1 MRSSAALILG
11 SGLLILLVA
20 VSAAGAPRARP
31 PQRRGI
37 PDMVA
42 RVLPAV
48 VSITTRQIERNQF
61 GEMIPTRG
69 LGSGVIVDRRGY
81 ILTNNHVVEGADQ
94 IKVGLVDERT
104 FSATLVGADGFTDLA
119 VIKIDG
125 KNLPVAVLGDS
136 SRLRVGQPVV
146 AIGNPLWIE
155 GGPTVTVGVV
165 SGLKRSMEQEGL
177 PMLHHLIQTD
187 AAINPGNSGGP
198 LLNLAGQVVGI
209 NTALIPSAHGI
220 GFAVDIATAKPVLAA
235 LIATGRVVRAT
246 LRLTAISVTPQVAYA
261 NDLPVERGALIV
273 KLEPGGAGEAAGLQP
288 NDVITAV
295 AGVAVRD
302 LHEFHIALARHK
314 IGERVDL
321 SVRRGPET
329 LTVTTVLEEYR

>member
-1 MRSSAALILG
+1 MRSSTALFLG
-11 SGLLILLVA
+11 SGLVILLVA
-20 VSAAGAPRARP
+20 ASAAGAPKAKP
-31 PQRRGI
+31 PQCRGI

-61 GEMIPTRG
+61 GEAVPTRG

-104 FSATLVGADGFTDLA
+104 FPATLVGADGFTDLA

-125 KNLPVAVLGDS
+125 RNLPAAVLGDS
-136 SRLRVGQPVV
+136 SRLRVGESVV

-273 KLEPGGAGEAAGLQP
+273 KLEPGGAGEAAGLQA

-295 AGVAVRD
+295 GGVPVRD
-302 LHEFHIALARHK
+302 LHEFHIALAGRK
-314 IGERVDL
+314 IGERVAL
-321 SVRRGPET
+321 SVRRGPEI